1 MTISMIETVEDD
13 IKTAL
18 NAETSFLQANFT
30 FFSSENDDGED
41 VDFEYNVPNIIYG
54 NESTPVDYFMDG
66 TRMMMS
72 DIVFQINIG
81 EFTTITVGGTALSR
95 KRLVNYALDKLQKT
109 LNDMTFSNVD
119 VIEFNTTAGETSAKV
134 PIGED
139 EFLYRGMLGMNVTY
153 LDATG

>member
-119 VIEFNTTAGETSAKV
+119 VIEFNTTSGETSAKV

>member
-1 MTISMIETVEDD
+1 MIETVEDD

-18 NAETSFLQANFT
+18 NAESSFIQPNFT
-30 FFSSENDDGED
+30 IFSAENDDDED

-54 NESTPVDYFMDG
+54 NESTPIDYFMDG
-66 TRMMMS
+66 TRMFS
-72 DIVFQINIG
+72 SEFVFQVNVS
-81 EFTTITVGGTALSR
+81 EFISITVGGTALTR

-119 VIEFNTTAGETSAKV
+119 VVEFNTTVGETSAKV

-139 EFLYRGMLGMNVTY
+139 EFLYRGALGMTITY
-153 LDATG
+153 VDETG

>member
-18 NAETSFLQANFT
+18 NAETSFLQANFS
-30 FFSSENDDGED
+30 FFSSENDEGED

-66 TRMMMS
+66 TRMFS
-72 DIVFQINIG
+72 SEFVFQVNVN
-81 EFTTITVGGTALSR
+81 EFNSITVGGTALTR

-109 LNDMTFSNVD
+109 LNDMTFSNVS
-119 VIEFNTTAGETSAKV
+119 VIEHNTTVGETSAKV

-139 EFLYRGMLGMNVTY
+139 EFLYRGAIGMAVTY
-153 LDATG
+153 IDTTG

>member
-18 NAETSFLQANFT
+18 NAETDFIQPNFT
-30 FFSSENDDGED
+30 IFSAENDDDED

-54 NESTPVDYFMDG
+54 YESTPVDYFMDG
-66 TRMMMS
+66 TRMFS
-72 DIVFQINIG
+72 SEFVFQVNVN
-81 EFTTITVGGTALSR
+81 EFNSITVGGTALTR

-109 LNDMTFSNVD
+109 LNDMTFSNVS
-119 VIEFNTTAGETSAKV
+119 VIEHNTTVGETSAKV

-139 EFLYRGMLGMNVTY
+139 EFLYRGAVGMAVTY
-153 LDATG
+153 IDTTG

>member
-1 MTISMIETVEDD
+1 MIETVEDD

-18 NAETSFLQANFT
+18 NAETDFIQPNFT
-30 FFSSENDDGED
+30 IFSAENDDDED

-66 TRMMMS
+66 TRMFS
-72 DIVFQINIG
+72 SEFVFQVNVN
-81 EFTTITVGGTALSR
+81 EFNSITVGGTALTR

-109 LNDMTFSNVD
+109 LNDMTFSNVS
-119 VIEFNTTAGETSAKV
+119 VIEHNTTVGETSAKV

-139 EFLYRGMLGMNVTY
+139 EFLYRGALGMSVTY
-153 LDATG
+153 VDTTG